1 MSDTE
6 NTYVPVSKNGTAITT
21 ALMNIWERFG
31 RPEDF
36 STQAGKTLLQE
47 IISVWKYFFRAE
59 YEATLHDNK
68 MDRENEKRVSDM
80 EHGYN
85 PIMYPPT
92 LFNLIKAMFPNV
104 NLSSRKTQRI
114 IQELAPFLKVTN
126 LKI

>member
-1 MSDTE
+1 MVNDTSYE
-6 NTYVPVSKNGTAITT
+6 PVSKNGAAITT

-36 STQAGKTLLQE
+36 STISGKTLLQE
-47 IISVWKYFFRAE
+47 IINVWKFFFKQE
-59 YEATLHDNK
+59 YLDAKHDNEL
-68 MDRENEKRVSDM
+68 DRLSEKSASRM
-80 EHGYN
+80 GTGYT

-92 LFNLIKAMFPNV
+92 LFNLIKAMFPTV

-114 IQELAPFLKVTN
+114 IQEYAPFLKTTN